1 MWGKGH
7 FTASFSK
14 NTDFKKIEFPMK
26 AFFSRPEW
34 GINSVNYGYLLVII
48 INY

>member
-14 NTDFKKIEFPMK
+14 NIEFPMK